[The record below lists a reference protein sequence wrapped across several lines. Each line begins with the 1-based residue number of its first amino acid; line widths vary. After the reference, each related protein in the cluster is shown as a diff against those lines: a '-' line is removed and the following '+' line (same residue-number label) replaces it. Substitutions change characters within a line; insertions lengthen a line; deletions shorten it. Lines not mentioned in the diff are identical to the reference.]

1 MGLRLTGPGGWGGHL
16 KPADSVKERKGIKK
30 LEDCLR
36 LKYKG
41 NVRKWN
47 EVAREAAILREKS
60 AQSDHVIPCWNPF
73 TGFS

>member
-1 MGLRLTGPGGWGGHL
+1 MGLRPMGPGVGGHL

-41 NVRKWN
+41 NVRKWDQ
-47 EVAREAAILREKS
+47 VAREAAILR
-60 AQSDHVIPCWNPF
+60 
-73 TGFS
+73 